1 MILAGD
7 IGGTKTVLGVYER
20 RGNVLWQLREET
32 FKSADHASLE
42 EIIARFAKGERCE
55 TGCFGV
61 AGPVVSGEV
70 RTTNLPWVLRETELA
85 TAIGAR
91 RVKLLNDLEAAAYG
105 MLYLEQD
112 SVLTLQAGA
121 VGAANGTIAV
131 LAAGTGLG
139 EAILYWDGARHVAL
153 PSEGGHATFA
163 PQTAEEL
170 AVRDH
175 LARELAIDH
184 VSWERVV
191 SGPAFPMIYEALRAG
206 RAEPEWLRARMQ
218 RENPAVVITD
228 VGLRGDEPITRR
240 TVELFAEC
248 YGAEAGNHALKVLAL
263 GGVFL
268 GGNIATVLFPALSA
282 AFLRGF
288 LRKGRFSA
296 LLATL
301 PVRVALDPKA
311 PLIGA
316 AQCGATL

>member
-7 IGGTKTVLGVYER
+7 IGGTKTVVGAYER

-32 FKSADHASLE
+32 FRSADHASLE
-42 EIIARFAKGERCE
+42 EIVARFAKGERYE
-55 TGCFGV
+55 VGCFGV
-61 AGPVVSGEV
+61 AGPVVDGEV
-70 RTTNLPWVLRETELA
+70 RTTNLPWVLREDELA

-105 MLYLEQD
+105 MLYLQPE
-112 SVLTLQAGA
+112 SVLTLQAGTTT
-121 VGAANGTIAV
+121 GTIAV

-139 EAILYWDGARHVAL
+139 EAILYWDGARHIPL

-163 PQTAEEL
+163 PQTPEEL

-175 LARELAIDH
+175 LARALAVEH

-191 SGPAFPMIYEALRAG
+191 SGPAFPMIYECLRAG

-218 RENPAVVITD
+218 QENPAAVITD
-228 VGLRGDEPITRR
+228 VGLRGEEPVTRR

-268 GGNIATVLFPALSA
+268 GGNIAKVLFPALRDS
-282 AFLRGF
+282 FLRGF

-296 LLATL
+296 LLSTL
-301 PVRVALDPKA
+301 PVRVALDPKV

-316 AQCGATL
+316 AQFGATL